1 MLPRLRDDATA
12 LLRRDA
18 APDVECR
25 QRDPD
30 GAHPAHEGDARH
42 ARILVRLL
50 AALVFLV
57 ALARRLGSAVRPFR
71 LRALLGLRLLRS
83 VTARARLRPLLSFRF
98 LWLPRPFGAL
108 ARLPCLLCLRLL
120 WLVAPPRLRRAH
132 AECGQRLIVGR
143 ARQGREH
150 AARRA
155 LRSGLRT
162 RRRRDVSDRRGGKR
176 RRLSLA
182 AAADAPAPEEAGPLR
197 RRQAR
202 GDEEER
208 AAASR
213 VAWGSRLGPAR
224 QAKPPPRFR
233 ARIQRPDVRR
243 SASRSTPFAPT
254 SVL

>member
-1 MLPRLRDDATA
+1 MLPCLREDATA

-30 GAHPAHEGDARH
+30 GAHPAHEGEARH

-57 ALARRLGSAVRPFR
+57 VLARRLGSAVRPFR
-71 LRALLGLRLLRS
+71 LRALLVLRLLWS

-150 AARRA
+150 TARRA
-155 LRSGLRT
+155 LRSGLRA
-162 RRRRDVSDRRGGKR
+162 RRRRDVSDQRGGKR
-176 RRLSLA
+176 RRLSLRLR
-182 AAADAPAPEEAGPLR
+182 PAHR
-197 RRQAR
+197 RPRKRGRFDDDRRA

-213 VAWGSRLGPAR
+213 VAWGSRRGPAR